1 MIVRAA
7 PGTGRTPN
15 VAILSDDPR
24 QFETAFR
31 QVSRS
36 AFLLARQLGRSTEE
50 AMDIV
55 QEAALRGWRYRSTRT
70 GEFRPWF
77 LAIVYRLSRR
87 RIPEWL
93 PLPSGWDP
101 PAPESLRS
109 EIDPEMVAALRVLP
123 SRQRSALWLR
133 YVDDLAVSD
142 VARIMGCSETAAKQL
157 LLRGRDA
164 LRARLTSRFQE
175 ESS

>member
-1 MIVRAA
+1 VIVRAA
-7 PGTGRTPN
+7 PDAGRTPDFAL
-15 VAILSDDPR
+15 VSDEPR

-50 AMDIV
+50 AQDIV

-70 GEFRPWF
+70 GDFRPWF
-77 LAIVYRLSRR
+77 LSIVYRLSRR
-87 RIPEWL
+87 RIPGWM
-93 PLPSGWDP
+93 PLPAGWDP
-101 PAPESLRS
+101 PAPDSLRS
-109 EIDPEMVAALRVLP
+109 EFDPELVAALRRLP
-123 SRQRSALWLR
+123 SRQRAALWLR
-133 YVDDLAVSD
+133 YIDDLAVAD
-142 VARIMGCSETAAKQL
+142 VAGVIGCSETAAKQL

-164 LRARLTSRFQE
+164 LRARLASNVQE

>member
-1 MIVRAA
+1 
-7 PGTGRTPN
+7 
-15 VAILSDDPR
+15 
-24 QFETAFR
+24 
-31 QVSRS
+31 
-36 AFLLARQLGRSTEE
+36 
-50 AMDIV
+50 MDIV

-87 RIPEWL
+87 RMPEWL

-101 PAPESLRS
+101 PAPESFRS
-109 EIDPEMVAALRVLP
+109 EIDPELVAAMRLLP
-123 SRQRSALWLR
+123 SRQRAALWLR
-133 YVDDLAVSD
+133 YIDDLAVAD

-164 LRARLTSRFQE
+164 LRARLSSRLQE